1 MERDKEDIAQRK
13 KLRSK
18 WALALR
24 RYIIE
29 SNPNENYA
37 PFFGLDS
44 KTMKRWIELQFKGGL
59 DWGNYAKSW
68 QFDHIVPV
76 VYFDYYNEEDLKLC
90 WNFINIRVEPF
101 QLNKNKTGFSIA
113 LKMLNKINSIEV
125 SNIESNEEIENF
137 IIGNKQWLENIATL
151 NNYEFNKFNQGWDL
165 NEILAERELLKKFGS

>member
-44 KTMKRWIELQFKGGL
+44 GTMKRWIELQFKDGL
-59 DWGNYAKSW
+59 DWSNYAKSW

-76 VYFDYYNEEDLKLC
+76 VYFDYY
-90 WNFINIRVEPF
+90 
-101 QLNKNKTGFSIA
+101 
-113 LKMLNKINSIEV
+113 MM
-125 SNIESNEEIENF
+125 
-137 IIGNKQWLENIATL
+137 
-151 NNYEFNKFNQGWDL
+151 
-165 NEILAERELLKKFGS
+165 